1 MNVYYCINSTLYIQA
16 KTSIVY
22 QILRYRFFVFLG
34 VVMVWDQVWIDVNVA
49 TMDPSIDGA
58 YGAIHQA
65 AIAVKDGKIAWV
77 GPRNALPEFDV
88 LATPVYRGKGGW
100 ITPGL
105 IDAHTHLVF
114 AGNRANEFE
123 QRLQGASYQDIAR
136 AGGGII
142 STVNACRD
150 ADEAELFELGRQRLN
165 ALAREGVTTVEIKSG
180 YGLNTETELKLLRV
194 ARELGSHHHIDVST
208 TFLGA
213 HATAPEYQDDVDGY
227 VDLVIND
234 MLPAVIAENLADA
247 VDVFCENIAFNLT
260 QTERVLNAAKQA
272 GLQIKLH
279 AEQLSNLGG
288 SMLAAK
294 LGAKSVD
301 HIEFLDEAGV
311 KAISASGTCATLLP
325 GAFYFLRET
334 QLPPIDLLRKYN
346 VPMVVASDFNPG
358 SSPLCSTLLMLNM
371 ACTLFRLTPEEALQG
386 VTLNAAKALGLEQRI
401 GSITVGKQAD
411 FCLWDIHTPAQLAYA
426 FGVNPCQNV
435 VKNGQVVALPR

>member
-1 MNVYYCINSTLYIQA
+1 MS
-16 KTSIVY
+16 
-22 QILRYRFFVFLG
+22 
-34 VVMVWDQVWIDVNVA
+34 WDQVWIDVNVA
-49 TMDPSIDGA
+49 TMDTNIQGA
-58 YGAIHQA
+58 YGVIPQA

-77 GPRNALPEFDV
+77 GPRSELPEFDV

-114 AGNRANEFE
+114 AGNRAHEFE
-123 QRLQGASYQDIAR
+123 QRLQGATYAEIAR

-194 ARELGSHHHIDVST
+194 ARELGEHHHIDVCT

-213 HATAPEYQDDVDGY
+213 HAIPPEYKDNADAY
-227 VDLVIND
+227 IDLVIND

-247 VDVFCENIAFNLT
+247 VDVFCENIAFSLE
-260 QTERVLNAAKQA
+260 QTERVLTAAKQA

-279 AEQLSNLGG
+279 AEQLTNMGG
-288 SMLAAK
+288 SALAAK

-311 KAISASGTCATLLP
+311 KAISESGTCATLLP

-334 QLPPIDLLRKYN
+334 QLPPIELLRQYK
-346 VPMVVASDFNPG
+346 VPMVIASDFNPG
-358 SSPLCSTLLMLNM
+358 SSPICSTLLMLNM

-386 VTLNAAKALGLEQRI
+386 VTINAAKSLGIDNHL
-401 GSITVGKQAD
+401 GSIAVGKQAD
-411 FCLWDIHTPAQLAYA
+411 FCLWDITTPAQLAYA
-426 FGVNPCQNV
+426 YGVNPCKTV
-435 VKNGQVVALPR
+435 VKKGQVIALPH

>member
-1 MNVYYCINSTLYIQA
+1 MS
-16 KTSIVY
+16 
-22 QILRYRFFVFLG
+22 
-34 VVMVWDQVWIDVNVA
+34 WDQVWIDVNVA
-49 TMDPSIDGA
+49 TMDTNIQGT
-58 YGAIHQA
+58 YGVIPQA

-77 GPRNALPEFDV
+77 GPRSELPEFDV

-123 QRLQGASYQDIAR
+123 QRLQGATYAEIAR

-194 ARELGSHHHIDVST
+194 ARELGEHHHIDVST

-213 HATAPEYQDDVDGY
+213 HAIPPEYKDNADAY
-227 VDLVIND
+227 IDLVIND

-247 VDVFCENIAFNLT
+247 VDVFCENIAFNLE
-260 QTERVLNAAKQA
+260 QTERVLTAAKQA

-279 AEQLSNLGG
+279 AEQLTNMGG
-288 SMLAAK
+288 SALAAK

-311 KAISASGTCATLLP
+311 KAISESGTCATLLP

-334 QLPPIDLLRKYN
+334 QLPPIDLLRQYK
-346 VPMVVASDFNPG
+346 VPMVIASDFNPG
-358 SSPLCSTLLMLNM
+358 SSPICSTLLMLNM

-386 VTLNAAKALGLEQRI
+386 VTINAAKALGI
-401 GSITVGKQAD
+401 DNNVGSITVGKQAD
-411 FCLWDIHTPAQLAYA
+411 FCLWDITTPAQLAYA
-426 FGVNPCQNV
+426 YGVNLCKTV
-435 VKNGQVVALPR
+435 VKNGQVVALPN

>member
-1 MNVYYCINSTLYIQA
+1 MS
-16 KTSIVY
+16 
-22 QILRYRFFVFLG
+22 
-34 VVMVWDQVWIDVNVA
+34 WDQVWIDVNVA
-49 TMDPSIDGA
+49 TMDTNIQEA
-58 YGAIHQA
+58 YGVIPQA

-77 GPRNALPEFDV
+77 GPRSELPEFDV

-123 QRLQGASYQDIAR
+123 QRLQGASYQAIAR

-142 STVNACRD
+142 STVNACRE

-194 ARELGSHHHIDVST
+194 ARELGEHHHIDVST

-213 HATAPEYQDDVDGY
+213 HAIPPEYKDNADAY
-227 VDLVIND
+227 IDLVIND

-247 VDVFCENIAFNLT
+247 VDVFCENIAFNLE
-260 QTERVLNAAKQA
+260 QTERVLTAAKQA

-279 AEQLSNLGG
+279 AEQLTNMGG
-288 SMLAAK
+288 SALAAK

-301 HIEFLDEAGV
+301 HIEFLDEVGV
-311 KAISASGTCATLLP
+311 KAISESGTCATLLP

-334 QLPPIDLLRKYN
+334 QLPPIDLLRQYK
-346 VPMVVASDFNPG
+346 VPMVIASDFNPG
-358 SSPLCSTLLMLNM
+358 SSPICSTLLMLNM

-386 VTLNAAKALGLEQRI
+386 VTINAAKALGI
-401 GSITVGKQAD
+401 DNNVGSITVGKQAD
-411 FCLWDIHTPAQLAYA
+411 FCLWDITTPAQLAYA
-426 FGVNPCQNV
+426 YGVNLCKTV
-435 VKNGQVVALPR
+435 VKNGQVVALPN

>member
-1 MNVYYCINSTLYIQA
+1 MS
-16 KTSIVY
+16 
-22 QILRYRFFVFLG
+22 
-34 VVMVWDQVWIDVNVA
+34 WDQVWIDVNIA
-49 TMDPSIDGA
+49 TMDPSVQRA
-58 YGAIHQA
+58 YGAITQA
-65 AIAVKDGKIAWV
+65 AIAVKDSKIAWV
-77 GPRNALPEFDV
+77 GPRSELPEFDV

-114 AGNRANEFE
+114 AGNRADEFE
-123 QRLQGASYQDIAR
+123 QRLQGATYQDIAR

-150 ADEAELFELGRQRLN
+150 ADDVELFELGRQRLN

-194 ARELGSHHHIDVST
+194 ARELGEHHHIDVCT

-213 HATAPEYQDDVDGY
+213 HAIPPEYKDRANEY

-247 VDVFCENIAFNLT
+247 VDVFCENIAFDLE
-260 QTERVLNAAKQA
+260 QTERILTAAKQA
-272 GLQIKLH
+272 GLQLKLH
-279 AEQLSNLGG
+279 AEQLSNIGG
-288 SMLAAK
+288 SALAAK

-311 KAISASGTCATLLP
+311 KAISESGTCATLLP

-334 QLPPIDLLRKYN
+334 QLPPIDLLRQYK
-346 VPMVVASDFNPG
+346 VPMVIASDFNPG
-358 SSPLCSTLLMLNM
+358 SSPICSTLLMLNM
-371 ACTLFRLTPEEALQG
+371 ACTLFKLTPEEALQG
-386 VTLNAAKALGLEQRI
+386 VTINAAKALGLEAKVGHLAI
-401 GSITVGKQAD
+401 GMQAD
-411 FCLWDIHTPAQLAYA
+411 FCLWDITTPAQLAYA
-426 FGVNPCQNV
+426 YGVTPCKTV
-435 VKNGQVVALPR
+435 VKKGQVVALPN

>member
-1 MNVYYCINSTLYIQA
+1 LVNNSF
-16 KTSIVY
+16 SE
-22 QILRYRFFVFLG
+22 VF
-34 VVMVWDQVWIDVNVA
+34 MSWDQVWIDVNIA
-49 TMDPSIDGA
+49 TMDPSVQRA
-58 YGAIHQA
+58 YGAITQA
-65 AIAVKDGKIAWV
+65 AIAVKDSKIAWV
-77 GPRNALPEFDV
+77 GPRSELPEFDV

-114 AGNRANEFE
+114 AGNRADEFE
-123 QRLQGASYQDIAR
+123 QRLQGATYQDIAR

-150 ADEAELFELGRQRLN
+150 ADDVELFELGRQRLN

-194 ARELGSHHHIDVST
+194 ARELGEHHHIDVCT

-213 HATAPEYQDDVDGY
+213 HAIPPEYKDRANEY

-247 VDVFCENIAFNLT
+247 VDVFCENIAFDLE
-260 QTERVLNAAKQA
+260 QTERILIAAKQA
-272 GLQIKLH
+272 GLQFKLH
-279 AEQLSNLGG
+279 AEQLSNIGG
-288 SMLAAK
+288 SALAAK

-311 KAISASGTCATLLP
+311 KAISESGTCATLLP

-334 QLPPIDLLRKYN
+334 QLPPIDLLRQYK
-346 VPMVVASDFNPG
+346 VPMVIASDFNPG
-358 SSPLCSTLLMLNM
+358 SSPICSTLLMLNM
-371 ACTLFRLTPEEALQG
+371 ACTLFKLTPEEALQG
-386 VTLNAAKALGLEQRI
+386 VTINAAKALGLEAKVGHLAI
-401 GSITVGKQAD
+401 GMQAD
-411 FCLWDIHTPAQLAYA
+411 FCLWDITTPAQLAYA
-426 FGVNPCQNV
+426 YGVTPCKTV
-435 VKNGQVVALPR
+435 VKNGQVVALPN

>member
-1 MNVYYCINSTLYIQA
+1 MS
-16 KTSIVY
+16 
-22 QILRYRFFVFLG
+22 
-34 VVMVWDQVWIDVNVA
+34 WDQVWIDVNVA
-49 TMDPSIDGA
+49 TMDTNIQEA
-58 YGAIHQA
+58 YGVIPQA

-77 GPRNALPEFDV
+77 GPRSELPEFDV

-142 STVNACRD
+142 STVNACRE

-194 ARELGSHHHIDVST
+194 ARELGEHHHIDVST

-213 HATAPEYQDDVDGY
+213 HAIPPEYKDNADAY
-227 VDLVIND
+227 IDLVIND

-247 VDVFCENIAFNLT
+247 VDVFCENIAFNLE
-260 QTERVLNAAKQA
+260 QTERVLTAAKQA

-279 AEQLSNLGG
+279 AEQLTNMGG
-288 SMLAAK
+288 SALAAK

-301 HIEFLDEAGV
+301 HIEFLDEAGI
-311 KAISASGTCATLLP
+311 KAISESGTCATLLP

-334 QLPPIDLLRKYN
+334 QLPPIDLLRQYK
-346 VPMVVASDFNPG
+346 VPMVIASDFNPG
-358 SSPLCSTLLMLNM
+358 SSPICSTLLMLNM
-371 ACTLFRLTPEEALQG
+371 ACTLFKLTPEEALQG
-386 VTLNAAKALGLEQRI
+386 VTINAAKALGI
-401 GSITVGKQAD
+401 DNNVGSITVGKQAD
-411 FCLWDIHTPAQLAYA
+411 FCLWDITTPAQLAYA
-426 FGVNPCQNV
+426 YGVNLCKTV
-435 VKNGQVVALPR
+435 VKNGQVVALPN

>member
-1 MNVYYCINSTLYIQA
+1 MS
-16 KTSIVY
+16 
-22 QILRYRFFVFLG
+22 
-34 VVMVWDQVWIDVNVA
+34 WDQVWIDVNIA
-49 TMDPSIDGA
+49 TMDPSVQRA
-58 YGAIHQA
+58 YGAITQA
-65 AIAVKDGKIAWV
+65 AIAVKDSKIAWV
-77 GPRNALPEFDV
+77 GPRSELPEFDV

-114 AGNRANEFE
+114 AGNRTDEFE
-123 QRLQGASYQDIAR
+123 QRLLGATYQDIAR

-150 ADEAELFELGRQRLN
+150 ADDVELFELGRQRLN

-194 ARELGSHHHIDVST
+194 ARELGEHHHIDVCT

-213 HATAPEYQDDVDGY
+213 HAIPPEYKDRANEY

-247 VDVFCENIAFNLT
+247 VDVFCENIAFDLE
-260 QTERVLNAAKQA
+260 QTERILIAAKQA
-272 GLQIKLH
+272 GLQFKLH
-279 AEQLSNLGG
+279 AEQLSNIGG
-288 SMLAAK
+288 SALAAK

-311 KAISASGTCATLLP
+311 KAISESGTCATLLP

-334 QLPPIDLLRKYN
+334 QLPPIDLLRQYK
-346 VPMVVASDFNPG
+346 VPMVIASDFNPG
-358 SSPLCSTLLMLNM
+358 SSPICSTLLMLNM
-371 ACTLFRLTPEEALQG
+371 ACTLFKLTPEEALQG
-386 VTLNAAKALGLEQRI
+386 VTINAAKALGLEAKVGHLAI
-401 GSITVGKQAD
+401 GMQAD
-411 FCLWDIHTPAQLAYA
+411 FCLWDITTPAQLAYA
-426 FGVNPCQNV
+426 YGVTPCKTV
-435 VKNGQVVALPR
+435 VKKGQVVALPN

>member
-1 MNVYYCINSTLYIQA
+1 
-16 KTSIVY
+16 
-22 QILRYRFFVFLG
+22 
-34 VVMVWDQVWIDVNVA
+34 MVWDQVWIDINIA
-49 TMDPSIDGA
+49 TMDPSISGD
-58 YGAIHQA
+58 YGVIPQA

-77 GPRNALPEFDV
+77 GPRNELPEFDV

-114 AGNRANEFE
+114 AGHRANEFE

-180 YGLNTETELKLLRV
+180 YGLNTATELKLLRV
-194 ARELGSHHHIDVST
+194 ARELGEHHHIDVNT

-213 HATAPEYQDDVDGY
+213 HAIPPEYQNDVDGY

-234 MLPAVIAENLADA
+234 MLPAVIAEGLADA
-247 VDVFCENIAFNLT
+247 VDVFCENIAFNLE
-260 QTERVLNAAKQA
+260 QTERVLSAAKQA

-279 AEQLSNLGG
+279 AEQLSNMGG
-288 SMLAAK
+288 SALAAS

-311 KAISASGTCATLLP
+311 KAISESGTCATLLP

-334 QLPPIDLLRKYN
+334 QLPPIDLLRQYN
-346 VPMVVASDFNPG
+346 VPMVIASDFNPG
-358 SSPLCSTLLMLNM
+358 SSPICSTLLMLNM
-371 ACTLFRLTPEEALQG
+371 ACTLFRLTPEEALRG
-386 VTLNAAKALGLEQRI
+386 VTVNAAKALGLEHRV

-411 FCLWDIHTPAQLAYA
+411 FCLWDINTPAQLAYA
-426 FGVNPCQNV
+426 YGVNPCLNV
-435 VKNGQVVALPR
+435 VKNGLVVALPR

>member
-1 MNVYYCINSTLYIQA
+1 MS
-16 KTSIVY
+16 
-22 QILRYRFFVFLG
+22 
-34 VVMVWDQVWIDVNVA
+34 WDQVWIDVNVA
-49 TMDPSIDGA
+49 TMDTNIQGA
-58 YGAIHQA
+58 YGVIPQA

-77 GPRNALPEFDV
+77 GPRSELPEFDV

-142 STVNACRD
+142 STVNACRE

-194 ARELGSHHHIDVST
+194 ARELGEHHHIDVST

-213 HATAPEYQDDVDGY
+213 HAIPPEYKDNEDAY
-227 VDLVIND
+227 IDLVIND

-247 VDVFCENIAFNLT
+247 VDVFCENIAFNLE
-260 QTERVLNAAKQA
+260 QTERVLTAAKQA

-279 AEQLSNLGG
+279 AEQLTNMGG
-288 SMLAAK
+288 SALAAK

-311 KAISASGTCATLLP
+311 KAISESGTCATLLP

-334 QLPPIDLLRKYN
+334 QLPPIELLRQYK
-346 VPMVVASDFNPG
+346 VPMVIASDFNPG
-358 SSPLCSTLLMLNM
+358 SSPICSTLLMLNM
-371 ACTLFRLTPEEALQG
+371 ACTLFKLTPEEALQG
-386 VTLNAAKALGLEQRI
+386 VTINAAKALGI
-401 GSITVGKQAD
+401 DNNVGSITVGKQAD
-411 FCLWDIHTPAQLAYA
+411 FCLWDITTPAQLAYA
-426 FGVNPCQNV
+426 YGVNLCKTV
-435 VKNGQVVALPR
+435 VKNGQVVALPN

>member
-1 MNVYYCINSTLYIQA
+1 MS
-16 KTSIVY
+16 
-22 QILRYRFFVFLG
+22 
-34 VVMVWDQVWIDVNVA
+34 WDQVWIDVNIA
-49 TMDPSIDGA
+49 TMDPSVQRA
-58 YGAIHQA
+58 YGAITQA
-65 AIAVKDGKIAWV
+65 AIAVKDSKIAWV
-77 GPRNALPEFDV
+77 GPRSELPEFDV

-114 AGNRANEFE
+114 AGNRADEFE
-123 QRLQGASYQDIAR
+123 QRLQGATYQDIAR

-150 ADEAELFELGRQRLN
+150 ADDVELFELGRQRLN

-194 ARELGSHHHIDVST
+194 ARELGEHHHIDVCT

-213 HATAPEYQDDVDGY
+213 HAIPPEYKDRGNEY

-247 VDVFCENIAFNLT
+247 VDVFCENIAFDLE
-260 QTERVLNAAKQA
+260 QTERILTAAKQA
-272 GLQIKLH
+272 GLQLKLH
-279 AEQLSNLGG
+279 AEQLSIIGG
-288 SMLAAK
+288 SALAAK

-311 KAISASGTCATLLP
+311 KAISESGTCATLLP

-334 QLPPIDLLRKYN
+334 QLPPIDLLRRYK
-346 VPMVVASDFNPG
+346 VPMVIASDFNPG
-358 SSPLCSTLLMLNM
+358 SSPICSTLLMLNM
-371 ACTLFRLTPEEALQG
+371 ACTLFKLTPEEALQG
-386 VTLNAAKALGLEQRI
+386 VTINAAKALGLEAKVGHLAI
-401 GSITVGKQAD
+401 GMQAD
-411 FCLWDIHTPAQLAYA
+411 FCLWDITTPAQLAYA
-426 FGVNPCQNV
+426 YGVTPCKTV
-435 VKNGQVVALPR
+435 VKNGQVVALPN

>member
-1 MNVYYCINSTLYIQA
+1 MS
-16 KTSIVY
+16 
-22 QILRYRFFVFLG
+22 
-34 VVMVWDQVWIDVNVA
+34 WDQVWIDVNVA
-49 TMDPSIDGA
+49 TMDTHIQGA
-58 YGAIHQA
+58 YGVIPQA
-65 AIAVKDGKIAWV
+65 AIAIKDGKIAWV
-77 GPRNALPEFDV
+77 GPRSELPEFDV

-142 STVNACRD
+142 STVNACRE

-194 ARELGSHHHIDVST
+194 ARELGEHHHIDVST

-213 HATAPEYQDDVDGY
+213 HAIPPEYKDNADAY
-227 VDLVIND
+227 IDLVIND

-247 VDVFCENIAFNLT
+247 VDVFCENIAFNLE
-260 QTERVLNAAKQA
+260 QTERVLTAAKQA

-279 AEQLSNLGG
+279 AEQLTNMGG
-288 SMLAAK
+288 SALAAK

-301 HIEFLDEAGV
+301 HIEFLDEAGI
-311 KAISASGTCATLLP
+311 KAISESGTCATLLP

-334 QLPPIDLLRKYN
+334 QLPPIDLMRQYK
-346 VPMVVASDFNPG
+346 VPMVIASDFNPG
-358 SSPLCSTLLMLNM
+358 SSPICSTLLMLNM
-371 ACTLFRLTPEEALQG
+371 ACTLFKLTPEEALQG
-386 VTLNAAKALGLEQRI
+386 VTINAAKALGI
-401 GSITVGKQAD
+401 DNNVGSITVGKQAD
-411 FCLWDIHTPAQLAYA
+411 FCLWDITTPAQLAYA
-426 FGVNPCQNV
+426 YGVNLCKTV
-435 VKNGQVVALPR
+435 VKNGQVVALPN